1 MNKIMAQNSLNF
13 RSEEGSYMDT
23 LIMKLLKSSME
34 KENDDHDVFGAYVA
48 MEMRNLKTSD
58 AQKKLR
64 GEIRDSISR
73 IVCEESMTTI
83 DHTKTSNSE
92 LKIIDNDL
100 KIEDNLLK
108 PNSSENHH
116 NVDIVSQEK
125 TKNSWELI
133 N

>member
-1 MNKIMAQNSLNF
+1 MAQNSLYF
-13 RSEEGSYMDT
+13 RSEENSYIDT

-48 MEMRNLKTSD
+48 MEMRNLKTVD

-73 IVCEESMTTI
+73 VIREESITTI
-83 DHTKTSNSE
+83 DKQNPNLE
-92 LKIIDNDL
+92 IKKIDNDL
-100 KIEDNLLK
+100 KKQDNLLK
-108 PNSSENHH
+108 TNLSSSSENHLDG
-116 NVDIVSQEK
+116 VPISPEK
-125 TKNSWELI
+125 RTNSWELL